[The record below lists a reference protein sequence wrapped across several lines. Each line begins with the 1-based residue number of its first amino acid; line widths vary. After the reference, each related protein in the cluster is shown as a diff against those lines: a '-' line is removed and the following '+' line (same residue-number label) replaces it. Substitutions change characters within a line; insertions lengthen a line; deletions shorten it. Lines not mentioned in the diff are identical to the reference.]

1 MRFLVTTI
9 IAANYRPVHDR
20 LCPIIM
26 LFHYLR
32 EEPGPHTFHP
42 LSFLCLSWGGDKQRL
57 AAKQELMSPLQ
68 GRWLHFQL
76 TIHRDTVNLLPSQR
90 IKENAWAHATCASKR
105 WWQTRTRVCKPSPVS
120 GLWLASLISKSNMG
134 GEHPN
139 STYMISSETRKLE
152 IS

>member
-57 AAKQELMSPLQ
+57 AAKQELMSPFQ

-76 TIHRDTVNLLPSQR
+76 TIQR
-90 IKENAWAHATCASKR
+90 HSESPPLTENKGKCMATCHMCIETMVADQDEGL
-105 WWQTRTRVCKPSPVS
+105 QT
-120 GLWLASLISKSNMG
+120 
-134 GEHPN
+134 
-139 STYMISSETRKLE
+139 
-152 IS
+152 